1 MRFTDTDLQSE
12 LQRWR
17 LGSTL
22 DQRAMADNMWFEER
36 VSAARLAHFEAIVR
50 APSPLAPL
58 SERQEAY
65 WKEYVKSDQPDT
77 FQTALA
83 PARLVPGLLDTT
95 QRIVRLETIRPTV
108 LAGVGMTF
116 DDLRNAHATGNAPVL
131 DVFLNQWNRDR
142 DGRPAFAAWKD
153 EIRGHLLFADWADQM
168 RDRFGLAHYNP
179 SPDPIPVILMEYT
192 VADVLLAADRLGF
205 DHAIVSPTVLDGG
218 PWPWFFPSPPGLA
231 YGRTMPLPPSAHG
244 LMTEILHVKMT
255 YHRDHIAKFGAI
267 SRAVAPI
274 EMRVLRNQHLAA
286 LRSAA
291 MRPDFGEEM
300 P

>member
-1 MRFTDTDLQSE
+1 MLFSDPDLQSE
-12 LQRWR
+12 LQTWR

-22 DQRAMADNMWFEER
+22 DQRAMADNIWFEER
-36 VSAARLAHFEAIVR
+36 ISPARLAHFEAIVR
-50 APSPLAPL
+50 TPASPAPLAK
-58 SERQEAY
+58 RQDVY

-77 FQTALA
+77 FQSALA

-108 LAGVGMTF
+108 LASVGMTF
-116 DDLRNAHATGNAPVL
+116 DNLRDAHATGNAAVL
-131 DVFLNQWNRDR
+131 DVFLDQWNRDR

-153 EIRGHLLFADWADQM
+153 EVRNHLLFPDWADQM

-192 VADVLLAADRLGF
+192 VADILLAADRLGF
-205 DHAIVSPTVLDGG
+205 EHAIVSPTVLDGG
-218 PWPWFFPSPPGLA
+218 PWPWFFPSPAGLA
-231 YGRTMPLPPSAHG
+231 YGRTMPLPPDPHR
-244 LMTEILHVKMT
+244 LMAEILHVKMN
-255 YHRDHIAKFGAI
+255 YNRDHIAQFGAI
-267 SRAVAPI
+267 TRAIAPI
-274 EMRVLRNQHLAA
+274 EMRVLRNHHLAA

-291 MRPDFGEEM
+291 KRPDFGEEM

>member
-1 MRFTDTDLQSE
+1 MQFTDPDLQSE
-12 LQRWR
+12 LQGWR
-17 LGSTL
+17 VGSTL

-36 VSAARLAHFEAIVR
+36 VSAARLAHFETIVR
-50 APSPLAPL
+50 ALSPLAPL
-58 SERQEAY
+58 ANRQNAY

-108 LAGVGMTF
+108 LASAGMTF
-116 DDLRNAHATGNAPVL
+116 DDLRNAHATGNTHVL
-131 DVFLNQWNRDR
+131 DVFLKEWDQDR

-153 EIRGHLLFADWADQM
+153 EVRNHLLFPDWADQM

-179 SPDPIPVILMEYT
+179 SPDPIPVILMEYA
-192 VADVLLAADRLGF
+192 VADVLLAAERLGF
-205 DHAIVSPTVLDGG
+205 EHAIVSPTVLDGG
-218 PWPWFFPSPPGLA
+218 PWPWFFPSPTGLA
-231 YGRTMPLPPSAHG
+231 YGRTMPLPPDPHR
-244 LMTEILHVKMT
+244 LMAEMLHVKMT
-255 YHRDHIAKFGAI
+255 YHRDHIAQFGAI
-267 SRAVAPI
+267 TRAVAPI
-274 EMRVLRNQHLAA
+274 DMRALRNQHLAA

-291 MRPDFGEEM
+291 KRPDFGEEM